1 VEGEPD
7 WTAEADPVVGVG
19 KVNKV
24 RPELEGRT
32 FYGSGCCIALSTK
45 RSSLLRYR
53 LNKLLATLALKE
65 GRHTELISLYV
76 PSDRQISDV
85 MSLLRQEYG
94 TASNIKSKSTRKNV
108 VDAIEKVMQRL
119 RLFKVPPENGLVI
132 FCGAIPQNG
141 VGSEKIETYV
151 LEPPEPITLY
161 YYRCDQRFHIEPL
174 EEMLKERD
182 TYGIVTIDGNEA
194 TIATLRGR
202 SLEIIKSATSGL
214 PGKHD
219 AGGQSQRRFERNRE
233 SEVNEYYKRVGG
245 YINDVFLPIPDL
257 KGIIFGG
264 PGPTKDDF
272 QKGEY
277 THYTLR
283 DKVLATVDTSYTDD
297 YGVKEAVSKAQDV
310 LQEVRY
316 LEEKKIVQGFLY
328 EIGHDTGRVTYGEEE
343 VRDALTR
350 GVVRSLIISEAFNE
364 SRITVACGNCDYV
377 REDTVKNKN
386 VQDVERELTGTPC
399 PKCGVPTLKI
409 SAVQDVLEDLAEL
422 AEQTGADVEVIST
435 QTEEGVELRSSFG
448 GIAAILRYRQE

>member
-1 VEGEPD
+1 M
-7 WTAEADPVVGVG
+7 
-19 KVNKV
+19 
-24 RPELEGRT
+24 
-32 FYGSGCCIALSTK
+32 STK

-53 LNKLLATLALKE
+53 LSKLIATLASKE

-85 MSLLRQEYG
+85 MSMLRQEYG
-94 TASNIKSKSTRKNV
+94 TASNIKSKSTKKNV
-108 VDAIEKVMQRL
+108 LDAIEKVMQRL

-141 VGSEKIETYV
+141 AGSERIETYV
-151 LEPPEPITLY
+151 LEPPERISLY

-174 EEMLKERD
+174 TEMLKDRD
-182 TYGIVTIDGNEA
+182 TYGIVTLDGSEA

-202 SLEIIKSATSGL
+202 SLEVVKSATSGL
-214 PGKHD
+214 SGKHD

-233 SEVNEYYKRVGG
+233 TEVNEYFKRVGG
-245 YINDVFLPIPDL
+245 YIDDIFLPIPNL
-257 KGIIFGG
+257 KGIIYGG

-283 DKVLATVDTSYTDD
+283 DKVLATVDTSYTGD
-297 YGVKEAVSKAQDV
+297 YGVKEVVTKSQDI

-316 LEEKKIVQGFLY
+316 LEEKRIVQDFLY
-328 EIGHDTGRVTYGEEE
+328 EIGHDTGRATYGEDE

-350 GVVRSLIISEAFNE
+350 GVVRSLLLSEAFNE
-364 SRITVACGNCDYV
+364 SRITVACSNCDYL

-386 VQDVERELTGTPC
+386 VQDVEQELTGQPC
-399 PKCGVPTLKI
+399 PKCAAPNLKI
-409 SAVQDVLEDLAEL
+409 TAVQDVLEELADL
-422 AEQTGADVEVIST
+422 AEQTSADVEVIST

-448 GIAAILRYRQE
+448 GVAAILRYRLE